1 MKKKVL
7 VALFVLGL
15 LGSTVFVGRHFVMA
29 GNTPTAQQTQ
39 VSAGTQT
46 VTQDTQAKE
55 QTETVETKDEVAGKD
70 AQNEV
75 QEPSYVGS
83 IKVTDSNAKDEG
95 SESQALAGLA
105 KISAADAEK
114 AALAKVSGTVIKT
127 SLDNENGYLVYSVE
141 VKDAQGKVFDV
152 KVDAGNGTVLATE
165 ASSGSEEKARTEEG
179 TKAPDTDNI
188 QEEVS
193 GEH

>member
-15 LGSTVFVGRHFVMA
+15 LGSTVFVGRHFVMT

-39 VSAGTQT
+39 VSAGIQT
-46 VTQDTQAKE
+46 VTQATQAKE

-70 AQNEV
+70 SQNEV
-75 QEPSYVGS
+75 QEPSYAGS

-105 KISAADAEK
+105 KISAADAKK

-152 KVDAGNGTVLATE
+152 KVDAGNGTVLAIE
-165 ASSGSEEKARTEEG
+165 ASSGSEEKASAEEG
-179 TKAPDTDNI
+179 TKAPDTDDI
-188 QEEVS
+188 YEEVS

>member
-1 MKKKVL
+1 MKKVVL

-29 GNTPTAQQTQ
+29 GSTSTAQQT
-39 VSAGTQT
+39 
-46 VTQDTQAKE
+46 
-55 QTETVETKDEVAGKD
+55 
-70 AQNEV
+70 EV

-83 IKVTDSNAKDEG
+83 IKVIDSNAKNEG
-95 SESQALAGLA
+95 RESQALAGLA

-114 AALAKVSGTVIKT
+114 AALAKVPGSVIKT

-141 VKDAQGKVFDV
+141 VKDVQGKVFEV

-165 ASSGSEEKARTEEG
+165 ASSGSEDKESAEEE

-193 GEH
+193 EED

>member
-29 GNTPTAQQTQ
+29 GNTPTAQQTK

-55 QTETVETKDEVAGKD
+55 LTETVETKDEVAGKD

-165 ASSGSEEKARTEEG
+165 ASSGSEEKASTEEG